1 MEAHIILDGRFVS
14 ADHVRIAELIR
25 EYDRELELAWIPPDK
40 REPGDKTFAIIH
52 SPSNHPAYI
61 ILQCDESEVNHT
73 LLGRII
79 AADNKY
85 GNVLDAVEANNA
97 ALELLKLKEDIDAR
111 EERLD
116 LLATIAASPLHTFKH
131 GGKEWNNTPIRDQ
144 K

>member
-1 MEAHIILDGRFVS
+1 MESHYLIDGRFLS
-14 ADHVRIAELIR
+14 AEHVRIAELIK
-25 EYDRELELAWIPPDK
+25 EYDEALELAWIPPGSRK
-40 REPGDKTFAIIH
+40 LGDKPFAILH
-52 SPSNHPAYI
+52 KPEFHPPYVVLYCEA
-61 ILQCDESEVNHT
+61 DEVNHT

-97 ALELLKLKEDIDAR
+97 ALELVKLKEDIDAK
-111 EERLD
+111 EERQD

-131 GGKEWNNTPIRDQ
+131 AGREWNNTPIRDQ